1 MNLPD
6 EGVDLDGVNVV
17 KLLQGLLDL
26 SLVCLDVDNEDKGVV
41 LLDLLHGALGVQWV
55 DDNLV
60 LIETGLGN
68 DGSTWVLWCTG
79 ELEGL
84 GSAEGGRETD
94 LADLVGVNLIESSVS
109 NINPNNGQEELTPF
123 KVALA
128 AALAFLLPPLAAAP
142 IKTYASASA
151 LEELAISATAGAH
164 LSHSFPLYLEI
175 FSYFVIS
182 KRSQYFPRTILRL
195 RNAINANLRERRLYL
210 SLLLEP
216 FRRIYFLRD

>member
-1 MNLPD
+1 M
-6 EGVDLDGVNVV
+6 
-17 KLLQGLLDL
+17 

-94 LADLVGVNLIESSVS
+94 LADLVGVNTLQGSLSSGIGLLVTTL
-109 NINPNNGQEELTPF
+109 GGGT
-123 KVALA
+123 
-128 AALAFLLPPLAAAP
+128 FLC
-142 IKTYASASA
+142 YW
-151 LEELAISATAGAH
+151 
-164 LSHSFPLYLEI
+164 SHFDEYTS
-175 FSYFVIS
+175 
-182 KRSQYFPRTILRL
+182 
-195 RNAINANLRERRLYL
+195 
-210 SLLLEP
+210 
-216 FRRIYFLRD
+216 